1 MSPVFFRSPSE
12 FRKWLTKNHLEA
24 TEVWVGMYKV
34 HTGKASI
41 TWNQAVDEALCFG
54 WIDSVVRRID
64 AESHMQRFTPRKLS
78 SIWSA
83 KNIRRI
89 GELIGEGRVSAHGL
103 KVFEERDPRRQ
114 NLYSSEQ
121 AEIAFTAEQ
130 EKLFRRNRKAWAYF
144 QSKPASYR
152 RPATWWVISAKRE
165 DTRARRLAQL
175 IEDSAAGRHIKPFIA
190 RKGKE

>member
-1 MSPVFFRSPSE
+1 MSPIFFRSQSE
-12 FRKWLTKNHLEA
+12 FRKWLKKSHLEA

-34 HTGKASI
+34 HTGKPSI

-64 AESHMQRFTPRKLS
+64 DECHMQRFTPRKPS

-83 KNIRRI
+83 KNIKRI
-89 GELIGEGRVSAHGL
+89 GELMDEGRVSEHGI
-103 KVFEERDPRRQ
+103 KVFNERDPRRQ

-121 AEIAFTAEQ
+121 QNIAFTAEQ
-130 EKLFRRNRKAWAYF
+130 EKLFRRNRNAWTYF

-165 DTRARRLAQL
+165 ETRARRLAQL